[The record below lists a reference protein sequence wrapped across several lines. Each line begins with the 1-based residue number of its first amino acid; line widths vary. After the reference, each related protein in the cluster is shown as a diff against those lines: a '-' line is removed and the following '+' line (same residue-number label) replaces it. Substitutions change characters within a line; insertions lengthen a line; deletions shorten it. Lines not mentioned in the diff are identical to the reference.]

1 MLCTRNASLTLLALC
16 VLAACQ
22 MNMGGRT
29 VKRVDMLSAEDRQV
43 AGELATAGLQQRAMI
58 PPEDPRVY
66 LVDVQEL
73 RDKHDESQSDPRRAL
88 VTHYRYQDDTAIQSV
103 VDLAGKSVE
112 NVETLRHVAVPLAD
126 EEVKAALTL
135 AKSDG
140 RVAEIMNRPGVVTEH
155 LLLSTASN
163 DDPLY
168 GYRIVRLMFR
178 VDRDYVRAPIVL
190 VNLTRR
196 SVTLEEPA
204 ALPVGDPH

>member
-1 MLCTRNASLTLLALC
+1 MLCMRNASLTLLTLC

-22 MNMGGRT
+22 TNMSGRA
-29 VKRVDMLSAEDRQV
+29 VKRVDMLTAEDRHA
-43 AGELATAGLQQRAMI
+43 AGELATAGLRQRAMI
-58 PPEDPRVY
+58 PSGDPRVY

-73 RDKHDESQSDPRRAL
+73 RDKQDESQPEVRRAL

-112 NVETLRHVAVPLAD
+112 NVETLRHVAVPLAN
-126 EEVKAALTL
+126 EEVEVALTL
-135 AKSDG
+135 AKSDS

-163 DDPLY
+163 DDPLF
-168 GYRIVRLMFR
+168 GNRIVRLMFR
-178 VDRDYVRAPIVL
+178 ADRDYLRAPIVL

-204 ALPVGDPH
+204 APPVGDQH